1 MGIRVWG
8 LDLEDQRDLVSVRI
22 APINLQMTPSPVT
35 PAIKLLTE
43 STNPPGSVEGLGL
56 KVWELGLA
64 RFTSRVAC
72 LRYASLRLRVESL
85 RFKGLRFRAPGL

>member
-8 LDLEDQRDLVSVRI
+8 LDLEGQRDLVSVRI
-22 APINLQMTPSPVT
+22 APISLQMTPSPVT

-56 KVWELGLA
+56 KGVGVGPCKVYIEGCMLEVCIIKIEA
-64 RFTSRVAC
+64 
-72 LRYASLRLRVESL
+72 
-85 RFKGLRFRAPGL
+85 